1 MLSLSRRQTT
11 DANLDERIQAILAS
25 RGLSLYHVSQ
35 QSAIRFGRSSPH
47 FLPHNFYYALRQAAF
62 TPSIFQV
69 FALSDISGYR
79 LSDWLRVFG
88 IELEDVPRLQT
99 LLPRKRTTLIDAL
112 LTDSQAW
119 VRWFRT
125 RASDGGDFATAPLA
139 QFLETGAARRIASLP
154 GGINSKFLYA
164 KIGARDVLAFPDLLS
179 GSIVRINPQLTPDCF
194 PTKDGATSK
203 RLFLLEHSKGLS
215 CCRVRRLR
223 EDLIM
228 PIGTKLS
235 YAQVELRVPSQARIH
250 GVIDFEIRSLLENA
264 EPQVAYDLA
273 RVWKPSR
280 LVEPKT
286 FGQLLSGARTKAS
299 LSFREAAAV
308 SQSVSKALGDK
319 RYRISPSSLCDYEV
333 QGTPPRSLHRVIAL
347 CCLYG
352 VAFRSVLVSLGFQM
366 ENAEMEP
373 MPDSLLGRSM
383 PGMSGAAAADS
394 AVRGQVGFLERM
406 LEECQETPFFLRNAI
421 APFAGL
427 REISLDDCFWIGG
440 EQHPTY
446 PYLANSV
453 VAIVNHRR
461 KIPFHFPSK
470 PVWKQPVYLLVQ
482 RDGTHLCAC
491 CDVQNS
497 TLVIR
502 PYTEQFSGALQ
513 FRYPREIE
521 VVGQIVAIARRMA

>member
-11 DANLDERIQAILAS
+11 DANLEERIQAILAS
-25 RGLSLYHVSQ
+25 KGLSLYHVSQ

-47 FLPHNFYYALRQAAF
+47 FLPHNFYYALRQATF

-69 FALSDISGYR
+69 FALSEISGYR

-99 LLPRKRTTLIDAL
+99 LLSRKRTVLIDAL

-119 VRWFRT
+119 VRWFRS
-125 RASDGGDFATAPLA
+125 RVSDGGDFATAPLA
-139 QFLETGAARRIASLP
+139 QFLETAAARRIASFP
-154 GGINSKFLYA
+154 GGIKNKFLYA
-164 KIGARDVLAFPDLLS
+164 KIGARDALAFPDLLP

-194 PTKDGATSK
+194 PSKDGAISE

-228 PIGTKLS
+228 PVGTELS

-264 EPQVAYDLA
+264 DPQVAYDLA
-273 RVWKPSR
+273 RIWKPSR
-280 LVEPKT
+280 LVEAKT

-333 QGTPPRSLHRVIAL
+333 QGMPPRGLHRVIAL

-352 VAFRSVLVSLGFQM
+352 VAFRSVLRSLGLPM
-366 ENAEMEP
+366 ENAKMEP
-373 MPDSLLGRSM
+373 MHDSLLGRSM
-383 PGMSGAAAADS
+383 PGTPEVAVDDIAAP
-394 AVRGQVGFLERM
+394 GQLGFLERL
-406 LEECQETPFFLRNAI
+406 LEDCQETPFFLRNAI

-427 REISLDDCFWIGG
+427 REISLDDCFWISE
-440 EQHPTY
+440 EQQPMY
-446 PYLANSV
+446 PYLANNV

-470 PVWKQPVYLLVQ
+470 PAWKQPVYLLAQ
-482 RDGTHLCAC
+482 RDGPHLCAC
-491 CDVQNS
+491 CDVENS

-502 PYTEQFSGALQ
+502 PYTEQFSSAVQ
-513 FRYPREIE
+513 FRYPKEIE